1 MLDRNPP
8 IGVLLSQAELNEIR
22 LLLISL
28 RADDLITE
36 ESRREALEHIN
47 QMWLDCLRV
56 TSPKAHRL
64 QRDRDALN

>member
-8 IGVLLSQAELNEIR
+8 IGVLLSQSELNEIR

-28 RADDLITE
+28 RADDLILE
-36 ESRREALEHIN
+36 ETRREALATIN

-56 TSPKAHRL
+56 TSPKAHRHHL
-64 QRDRDALN
+64 DPDAL